1 MPAENSQDQRPNKV
15 TLGPKKDELVL
26 LDLSGT
32 EYVNDL
38 NQFLVRGLSKAP
50 VAMDKLLGTESSVT
64 IEVAPGKMR
73 TFHQIVASARYGGVQ
88 QGGHVYEFELR
99 PWIWL
104 LGHRVNSRIF
114 HEKSP
119 VQIIKDV
126 CTETLGA
133 LARIKVDTSLGQ
145 EPREYT
151 VQYNESELAFVRRL
165 LEEEGINFHIDMQ
178 AGQHQLVL
186 TDSAGSFP
194 MASVAEVEYNPTD
207 QGGIKGAH
215 TFAMVSDQRQIT
227 PGAFRTADYNFKT
240 PTASMESS
248 AEHSRGYEHSS
259 FEVYRYPGDF
269 EETGRGGSLANRR
282 RDALRTRDS
291 VVMAQGF
298 APSLTAGCRFNLS
311 KASEGG
317 LNGSYAVLQARHE
330 FSANTYRSGAGGG
343 RRGAPY
349 QGSYI
354 LTKES
359 NPIAPDPVTPKPR
372 VLGPQT
378 AVVVDGADSS
388 SDEFS
393 RIKVKFFWDQND
405 QSMFCRV
412 AHLWAGKNWGTV
424 FVPRVDMEVVVDFL
438 HGDIDQPIIT
448 GCVYNAQNPPPW
460 DLAGNRTISGVKTE
474 TMGGGGYNELS
485 FDDKSGAEKI
495 HIHAQQDY
503 IADIEN
509 DSTKTIG
516 GNYKT
521 DITGTR
527 TITVQGNSSLKSMA
541 SVKIEA
547 TSSIELICGTS
558 KITMDPGGIKIS
570 AINIELS
577 ATAQLKT
584 TGLQAQHGASV
595 DLSIQSAIVRI
606 NS

>member
-1 MPAENSQDQRPNKV
+1 MAAENSQDQRPNKV
-15 TLGPKKDELVL
+15 TLGPTKDELVL

-38 NQFLVRGLSKAP
+38 NQFLVRALSKTP
-50 VAMDKLLGTESSVT
+50 VALDKLLGTEASVF
-64 IEVAPGKMR
+64 IEVAPGKTR
-73 TFHQIVASARYGGVQ
+73 VFHQIIASARYGGNQ

-99 PWIWL
+99 PWLWL

-114 HEKSP
+114 HDMTALE
-119 VQIIKDV
+119 IIQQV
-126 CTETLGA
+126 CTESLGA
-133 LARIKVDTSLGQ
+133 SAQIKVDTNLGQ
-145 EPREYT
+145 DQREYT
-151 VQYNESELAFVRRL
+151 VQYNESELSFVRRL
-165 LEEEGINFHIDMQ
+165 MEEEGINFHFDMQ
-178 AGQHQLVL
+178 NGQHQMVL
-186 TDSAGSFP
+186 TDSASSFP
-194 MASVAEVEYNPTD
+194 MASVDTVEYNPTD

-215 TFAMVSDQRQIT
+215 TFSLVSDQRQIT
-227 PGAFRTADYNFKT
+227 PGMFRTADYNFKT
-240 PTASMESS
+240 PTAGMTSS
-248 AEHSRGYEHSS
+248 AEHNRSYEHAA
-259 FEVYRYPGDF
+259 FEVYRYPGNY
-269 EETGRGGSLANRR
+269 EETGRGKTIANRR
-282 RDALRTRDS
+282 RDALRTMDS

-298 APSLTAGCRFNLS
+298 APSLTAGCRFSLS
-311 KASEGG
+311 KAADGE
-317 LNGSYAVLQARHE
+317 LNGSYAVLQARHD

-349 QGSYI
+349 QGSYV
-354 LTKES
+354 LTKAT

-372 VLGPQT
+372 VMGPQT
-378 AVVVDGADSS
+378 AVVVDGADTS
-388 SDEFS
+388 SDEYS
-393 RIKVKFFWDQND
+393 RIKVKFFWDHND
-405 QSMFCRV
+405 ESMYCRV
-412 AHLWAGKNWGTV
+412 AHLWAGNGWGTV

-448 GCVYNAQNPPPW
+448 GCVYNAKNPPPW
-460 DLAGNRTISGVKTE
+460 ELTSDRTISGIKTE
-474 TMGGGGYNELS
+474 TMNGGGYNELS

-495 HIHAQQDY
+495 HLHAQQDY

-527 TITVQGNSSLKSMA
+527 TITVQGESSLKSMA

-547 TSSIELICGTS
+547 TSSIELICGSS

-570 AINIELS
+570 AIQVEVS
-577 ATAQLKT
+577 ATAMLKT

>member
-1 MPAENSQDQRPNKV
+1 MPAENSQDRRPNQV
-15 TLGPKKDELVL
+15 TLGPQKDELVL

-38 NQFLVRGLSKAP
+38 NQFLVRGLSKSP
-50 VAMDKLLGTESSVT
+50 VALDKLLGTEAAVS
-64 IEVAPGKMR
+64 IEVAPGETR
-73 TFHQIVASARYGGVQ
+73 TFHQIIASARYGGNE

-99 PWIWL
+99 PWLWL

-114 HEKSP
+114 HDMTALE
-119 VQIIKDV
+119 IIQQV
-126 CTETLGA
+126 CRDSLGA
-133 LARIKVDTSLGQ
+133 SAGIKIDTSLGQ
-145 EPREYT
+145 EQREYT

-165 LEEEGINFHIDMQ
+165 LEEEGINFHFTMT
-178 AGQHQLVL
+178 AGQHQMVL
-186 TDSAGSFP
+186 TDSASSFP
-194 MASVAEVEYNPTD
+194 MASVAAVEYNPTD

-215 TFAMVSDQRQIT
+215 TFSMVSDQRQVT
-227 PGAFRTADYNFKT
+227 PGTFRTADYNFKT
-240 PTASMESS
+240 PTAGMVST
-248 AEHSRGYEHSS
+248 AEHSRGYEHSA
-259 FEVYRYPGDF
+259 FEVYRYPGYFDN
-269 EETGRGGSLANRR
+269 GGKGNSLANRR

-298 APSLTAGCRFNLS
+298 APGLTAGSRFNLS
-311 KASEGG
+311 KAAEGG
-317 LNGSYAVLQARHE
+317 LNGSYAVLQARHD

-343 RRGAPY
+343 RRGPPY
-349 QGSYI
+349 QGSYV
-354 LTKES
+354 LTKAS
-359 NPIAPDPVTPKPR
+359 NPIAPDLVTPKPR

-388 SDEFS
+388 SDEYS

-412 AHLWAGKNWGTV
+412 AQMWAGKNWGTV

-448 GCVYNAQNPPPW
+448 GCVYNAQNPAPW
-460 DLAGNRTISGVKTE
+460 DLASDRTISGIKTE

-527 TITVQGNSSLKSMA
+527 TITVQGDSSLKSQA

-547 TSSIELICGTS
+547 TSSIELICGSS

-570 AINIELS
+570 AMNIELS

-584 TGLQAQHGASV
+584 TGLKAQHGASV

>member
-1 MPAENSQDQRPNKV
+1 MPAANSQEQRPNQM
-15 TLGPKKDELVL
+15 TLGAKKDELVL

-32 EYVNDL
+32 EYVNEL
-38 NQFLVRGLSKAP
+38 SQFLVRGLSQAP
-50 VAMDKLLGTESSVT
+50 VKMDSLLGTEAAVC
-64 IEVAPGKMR
+64 IEVAPGKTR
-73 TFHQIVASARYGGVQ
+73 TFHQIIASARYGGNE
-88 QGGHVYEFELR
+88 QGGHAYEFELR
-99 PWIWL
+99 PWLWL

-114 HEKSP
+114 HEMT
-119 VQIIKDV
+119 VQDVIQQV
-126 CTETLGA
+126 CTDSLGA
-133 LARIKVDTSLGQ
+133 LARLRFDTSLGTTV
-145 EPREYT
+145 REYT
-151 VQYNESELAFVRRL
+151 VQYNESDMAFIRRL
-165 LEEEGINFHIDMQ
+165 LEEEGINFHFDMQ
-178 AGQHQLVL
+178 AGQHELVL

-194 MASVAEVEYNPTD
+194 MAAVSSVEYNPTD
-207 QGGIKGAH
+207 RGGIKGAH
-215 TFAMVSDQRQIT
+215 TFSMVADQRQVT
-227 PGAFRTADYNFKT
+227 PGAFRTSDYDFKA
-240 PTASMESS
+240 PNSGMEKT
-248 AEHSRGYEHSS
+248 AEHSRPYEHST
-259 FEVYRYPGDF
+259 FEVYRYPGNYT
-269 EETGRGGSLANRR
+269 EGGPGQSIANRR
-282 RDALRTRDS
+282 RDALRTKDA

-298 APSLTAGCRFNLS
+298 APSLTAGSRFSLS
-311 KASEGG
+311 KAADSE

-343 RRGAPY
+343 RRSAPY

-354 LTKES
+354 LTKEA
-359 NPIAPDPVTPKPR
+359 NPIAPDLITPKPR
-372 VLGPQT
+372 VFGPQT

-388 SDEFS
+388 SDEYS

-412 AHLWAGKNWGTV
+412 AQMWAGKNWGTV

-438 HGDIDQPIIT
+438 HGDIDQPIVT
-448 GCVYNAQNPPPW
+448 GCVYNAQNPAPW
-460 DLAGNRTISGVKTE
+460 DLASDRTISGIKTE

-485 FDDKSGAEKI
+485 FDDKGGSEKV
-495 HIHAQQDY
+495 HIHAQKDY
-503 IADIEN
+503 VADIEN

-527 TITVQGNSSLKSMA
+527 TITVQGASSLKSLA

-547 TSSIELICGTS
+547 TSSIELVCGTS
-558 KITMDPGGIKIS
+558 KITMDPSGIKIS
-570 AINIELS
+570 ALNIEVS